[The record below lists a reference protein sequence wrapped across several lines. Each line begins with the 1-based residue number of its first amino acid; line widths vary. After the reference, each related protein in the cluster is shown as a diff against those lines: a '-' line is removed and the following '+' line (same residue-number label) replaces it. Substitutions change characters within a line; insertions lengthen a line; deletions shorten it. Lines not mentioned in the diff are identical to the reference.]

1 MTSDPDSVADSG
13 QESVVIAGFHEHRDA
28 EHMPASLGRGFRRKA
43 RKGGTTAVVIRA
55 NADGS
60 LKLTQ
65 SRVMTANDLSY
76 TLMSVSLAWTGGFMG
91 LRSMV
96 KGAKGEAHA
105 AHVRQGHLRADAHQ
119 AHEILAEVGPHAAIT
134 LVRCKDQDTRH
145 MVAAAAAD
153 RARRSWDGSLTDFL
167 AALDPGSTHDW
178 VRSAIGEPTQP
189 EPLRL
194 LRTRLPRTSTR
205 PSGPRPRAPG

>member
-1 MTSDPDSVADSG
+1 MASDPDSVAEYG
-13 QESVVIAGFHEHRDA
+13 QESVVIASFDGHRDA
-28 EHMPASLGRGFRRKA
+28 ERMLASLGRGFRKKA
-43 RKGGTTAVVIRA
+43 RKGGTTAAVIGA
-55 NADGS
+55 NTDGS

-65 SRVMTANDLSY
+65 SRVTTANDFAY
-76 TLMSVSLAWTGGFMG
+76 TLMSVSLAWMVGLMG
-91 LRSMV
+91 IRSML

-119 AHEILAEVGPHAAIT
+119 AHEILAEAGPNAVIT
-134 LVRCKDQDTRH
+134 LVRCKDRDTRQ

-178 VRSAIGEPTQP
+178 VRAALGEPT
-189 EPLRL
+189 
-194 LRTRLPRTSTR
+194 STNR
-205 PSGPRPRAPG
+205 